1 MGIINIY
8 SKIKIASNNFF
19 ILDTYGNVN
28 GEEEDFRN
36 YVWETNRNNKIKEGD
51 FFIYRRPVKASLF
64 KEFYLFGSGRI
75 HKINKRKLVKVSGS
89 T

>member
-1 MGIINIY
+1 MSIVDIY
-8 SKIKIASNNFF
+8 SKIKRPNNNFF

-51 FFIYRRPVKASLF
+51 FFIYRRDLKGPIF
-64 KEFYLFGSGRI
+64 KECY
-75 HKINKRKLVKVSGS
+75 
-89 T
+89 